1 VGQPP
6 INVLDAIL
14 ETDPQGPALFI
25 PKGGFRISLS
35 PKNYK
40 SLEQVNAPSELKIG
54 IRPRDIEILHGPDKA
69 MVKARSDVFE
79 PFGSLGLLSVI
90 VNDIYLE
97 LLVDPDMSFE
107 PDNPLGLN
115 FREDRLLF
123 FDPETEMNLLSNEG

>member
-1 VGQPP
+1 
-6 INVLDAIL
+6 
-14 ETDPQGPALFI
+14 
-25 PKGGFRISLS
+25 
-35 PKNYK
+35 
-40 SLEQVNAPSELKIG
+40 
-54 IRPRDIEILHGPDKA
+54 